1 MYDKAG
7 VLQGNIRE
15 FFQYLH
21 YAYNIPVEENTR
33 VATFANNTDL
43 IVEVQATTEEF
54 LTCMQ
59 KWKFKLCESK
69 SALVNSMKMTRES
82 NLFNLQL

>member
-7 VLQGNIRE
+7 VLQGNIRG
-15 FFQYLH
+15 FFQCLH
-21 YAYNIPVEENTR
+21 YAYDIPVVGNTR
-33 VATFANNTDL
+33 VATFANNTDF
-43 IVEVQATTEEF
+43 IVEVQSITEEF
-54 LTCMQ
+54 LICMQ
-59 KWKFKLCESK
+59 KWKIKLCESK